1 MVLDCFCRYKSVTD
15 IGIFHV
21 LRTPWLVYL
30 SFTMNR
36 TLYSLFAANER
47 VIDAFRTSKVMCILG
62 QIYFGVKCLCFGQ
75 YTNDINL
82 RYDIYIND
90 FFRLTLNGI

>member
-1 MVLDCFCRYKSVTD
+1 
-15 IGIFHV
+15 
-21 LRTPWLVYL
+21 
-30 SFTMNR
+30 
-36 TLYSLFAANER
+36 
-47 VIDAFRTSKVMCILG
+47 MCILG

-90 FFRLTLNGI
+90 FFRLTLNEWYLHLKIKWGGYL